1 MISDFMHLNV
11 PDERL
16 VDQDRRKHRR
26 KRRQSSDRST
36 LKQSSAFTRAPT
48 FTFTR
53 AALRLCVNGLCSP
66 SAARQL
72 DLDWRNH
79 PCSRHRLP
87 YSLFLIHTNALSL
100 YLSIFLSLSVSLS
113 LCLCVWCFVERPRNY
128 IVLADRIE
136 RRRRCS
142 LIHRDK
148 NSLAK
153 RSIEQRLLK
162 FLELNLTL

>member
-87 YSLFLIHTNALSL
+87 YSLFLIHTNALSI
-100 YLSIFLSLSVSLS
+100 YLSFSFFLSLSLS
-113 LCLCVWCFVERPRNY
+113 LRLVFRGKTKKLHRIGGSNRTSTKVFVDSSWQEF
-128 IVLADRIE
+128 IGETIDRAT
-136 RRRRCS
+136 S
-142 LIHRDK
+142 
-148 NSLAK
+148 AK
-153 RSIEQRLLK
+153 VSGIK
-162 FLELNLTL
+162 FDVVA

>member
-36 LKQSSAFTRAPT
+36 LKQSSAFTRTPT
-48 FTFTR
+48 FTSTR

-79 PCSRHRLP
+79 PCSRNRLP
-87 YSLFLIHTNALSL
+87 YSLFLIHTNGFS
-100 YLSIFLSLSVSLS
+100 LSLSFSVY

-128 IVLADRIE
+128 IVLANRIE

-153 RSIEQRLLK
+153 RSIEKRLLK
-162 FLELNLTL
+162 FLEWNLTL

>member
-87 YSLFLIHTNALSL
+87 YSLFLIHTNALSI
-100 YLSIFLSLSVSLS
+100 YLSFSFFLSLSLSLS
-113 LCLCVWCFVERPRNY
+113 ASGVSWKDQEITSY
-128 IVLADRIE
+128 WRIE
-136 RRRRCS
+136 SNVDEGVRWFIVTR
-142 LIHRDK
+142 IHWRND
-148 NSLAK
+148 
-153 RSIEQRLLK
+153 RSS
-162 FLELNLTL
+162 NVC